1 MVNRSLFHKDF
12 IFGVSTSAFQTEGSH
27 LADGKG
33 ESIWDKFTEKRGKI
47 KRNQDAKVATNFYK
61 YFRQDLDYINW
72 MNCNNFRFS
81 ISWSRLFPEGV
92 GKVNSKGVAFYD
104 RLIDNCLEMGIDPWV
119 TLYHWDLPQML
130 EQKGGW
136 TNRDVLMWFEEYVHF
151 TVSKYSDRVKNWMV
165 LNEPTAF
172 TGLGYFMGMH
182 APGKKGLK
190 NFLPSMHHAAMA
202 QAAGGRLIKS
212 INHQLNVG
220 TTFSFSHVE
229 AYRDN
234 KKDERARVKVD
245 ALLNRLYLEPLL
257 GMGYPIE
264 DLPGLNK
271 VEKYMQEGDEKLLA
285 HDFDFIGVQNYSRE
299 IVKHSYLT
307 PIVNASLVTA
317 KKRKKPQTE
326 MGWEVYPK
334 SIYEV
339 LTRLNTYKK
348 IPPLM
353 VTESGAAFKDE
364 LSNLGRV
371 HDKNRILFLKKS
383 IQEIARAAE
392 NGVNLKGYFIWSLT
406 DNFEWAEGYHP
417 RFGLIYI
424 DYKKQKR
431 VPKDSAFW
439 YKDFLD
445 DLES

>member
-33 ESIWDKFTEKRGKI
+33 KSIWDTFSEKKGKI
-47 KRNQDAKVATNFYK
+47 KRNQDARQATNFYK
-61 YFRQDLDYINW
+61 YYRQDLDYIDW
-72 MNCNNFRFS
+72 MNCKNFRFS
-81 ISWSRLFPEGV
+81 ISWSRLFPEGI
-92 GKVNSKGVAFYD
+92 GKINNKGVDFYN
-104 RLIDNCLEMGIDPWV
+104 RLIDNCLEMDIDPWI
-119 TLYHWDLPQML
+119 TLYHWDLPQSL

-136 TNRDVLMWFEEYVHF
+136 TNRDILSWFEEYVQF
-151 TVSKYSDRVKNWMV
+151 AVAKYSDRVKNWMV

-172 TGLGYFMGMH
+172 TGLGYFMGIH
-182 APGKKGLK
+182 APGKKGLR

-212 INHQLNVG
+212 IDSQLNVG

-229 AYRDN
+229 AYKVS
-234 KKDERARVKVD
+234 KKNERARVKVD

-257 GMGYPIE
+257 GMGYPLE

-271 VEKYMQEGDEKLLA
+271 VEKYMQDGDEKLLA

-317 KKRKKPQTE
+317 KKRNKPHTE

-339 LTRLNTYKK
+339 LTRLNTYEN
-348 IPPLM
+348 IPPLL

-364 LSNLGRV
+364 LSVEGRV
-371 HDKNRILFLKKS
+371 NDDKRIMFFKKS
-383 IQEIARAAE
+383 IQEVAKATE
-392 NGVNLKGYFIWSLT
+392 SGVNLKGYFIWSLT

-424 DYKKQKR
+424 DYKKLKR

-439 YKDFLD
+439 YKDFLMT
-445 DLES
+445 